1 MLKVMLI
8 DDESAIRNLLKIAIK
23 WEELGMSIVGEAS
36 SGIEAIHLIDELQP
50 DIAFV
55 DIRMPFMDGIEFS
68 KVAIKRYPRLKIIIL
83 TAMNDF
89 EYARQC
95 IGIGICEYMLKPIV
109 RGDITQALMKI
120 RDDLMIQ
127 SLSEPMEEELLV
139 DSSTNETSVKI
150 QDYLKQH
157 YADADL
163 NLTAVAQAFNFNASY
178 LSRMFKAETGRSLID
193 FLTEWRMEKA
203 ISLASLGTPM
213 YLTATQVGIP
223 DPNYFGKCFRKYTGQ
238 SYSSYGKN

>member
-1 MLKVMLI
+1 MLI

-23 WEELGMSIVGEAS
+23 WEALGMSIVGEAS

-68 KVAIKRYPRLKIIIL
+68 KLAIKRYPHLKIIIL

-127 SLSEPMEEELLV
+127 SLSEPMEEQLLV
-139 DSSTNETSVKI
+139 DSSTNETSIKI